1 MAFVS
6 NIDFAALEGKQ
17 DVLVSGDNIKTINSQ
32 SILGAGDI
40 TIQGGRPYVRKTT
53 NYTAV
58 DKEIVLADTTGGA
71 FTITLP
77 ASPAV
82 GSTVTIA
89 DAGNWETHNLT
100 VARNGSTIEGAA
112 ANLTLSTAGVM
123 VDFIFDG
130 TTWQAYTQA
139 SAAGFGNIPVASAGT
154 LGGVKVGANLS
165 IDGNGVLSAN
175 PGAYTLP
182 IASAGSLGGI
192 KVGANLSI
200 DAGGVLSAN
209 AGSYTLPTASLTT
222 LGGVKVGANLSIDG
236 NGVLSAAGA
245 SVSNDTTTNANR
257 YVGFLEQTS
266 GAASTIFV
274 SSTGLTFNPSA
285 GTLNAVVF
293 NATSDER
300 LKTDIRGTQYGL
312 DTVRSM
318 NIVDFTY
325 TNTGV
330 KSVGVLAQ
338 EIQKLVPEAVS
349 VIDDE
354 GHLGVNYGLVAA
366 VLVKAVQELAAR
378 VEELSN
384 AK

>member
-1 MAFVS
+1 
-6 NIDFAALEGKQ
+6 
-17 DVLVSGDNIKTINSQ
+17 
-32 SILGAGDI
+32 
-40 TIQGGRPYVRKTT
+40 
-53 NYTAV
+53 
-58 DKEIVLADTTGGA
+58 
-71 FTITLP
+71 
-77 ASPAV
+77 
-82 GSTVTIA
+82 
-89 DAGNWETHNLT
+89 
-100 VARNGSTIEGAA
+100 
-112 ANLTLSTAGVM
+112 M